1 MLILLNTILIAG
13 TVLLLIPFVV
23 FCLECLAALLP
34 WRPRTVLNDA
44 EEASV
49 AVLLPAHN
57 ESSVIARTLDVLM
70 PTLGKHDRAVVI
82 ADNCSDDTAEIARS
96 KGAIAVER
104 TNLEQRGK
112 GYALDFGVK
121 QLHENPPDVVMILD
135 ADCNVDPATVRTLG
149 QLAHQTGRP
158 VQSLNLGELD
168 DRPDSMFVASSLGNY
183 FINLVRPLGLKKV
196 GLSYRLLGTGMAL
209 PWSIIKDAP
218 LASGHIVEDTR
229 LGVDLAIDGHL
240 PIFCPDVRVLSRL
253 PQQKASFVSQR
264 TRWEHGHMQAAFSQV
279 PRLIQ
284 AAIWNR
290 SLSLFW
296 LAMDIA
302 VPPFSLMIFLWMLA
316 TVATGIAGFCGASL
330 LPFWALCITGV
341 CLVTLIGLN
350 WFVYC
355 RKIIPLSV
363 LVGIP
368 KYVFKK
374 LPIYFS
380 FLFKRQQE
388 WVRTDREAEQ
398 QKPLAQ

>member
-1 MLILLNTILIAG
+1 MLTILNIILIGG
-13 TVLLLIPFVV
+13 TLLLLIPFAV
-23 FCLECLAALLP
+23 FCLECTAALLP
-34 WRPRTVLNDA
+34 WRPKTRLDDA
-44 EEASV
+44 KPARV

-57 ESSVIARTLDVLM
+57 ESSVIARTLDVLL
-70 PTLGKHDRAVVI
+70 PTLGPDDRAVVI

-96 KGAIAVER
+96 KGAIACER

-112 GYALDFGVK
+112 GYALDLGVQHLK
-121 QLHENPPDVVMILD
+121 SDPPDVVMVLD
-135 ADCNVDPATVRTLG
+135 ADCNVDPATVRTIG
-149 QLAHQTGRP
+149 QLAHNTGRP

-183 FINLVRPLGLKKV
+183 FINYVRPLGLKKI

-209 PWSIIKDAP
+209 PWEIIKDAP
-218 LASGHIVEDTR
+218 LATGHIVEDTR
-229 LGVDLAIDGHL
+229 LGVDLAIAGHL

-253 PQQKASFVSQR
+253 PQQKSSFVSQR

-279 PRLIQ
+279 PRLIK
-284 AAIWNR
+284 AAFLQR

-316 TVATGIAGFCGASL
+316 TMTTAVAALLGASII
-330 LPFWALCITGV
+330 PFAALAITGL
-341 CLVTLIGLN
+341 CLIGLIGFN
-350 WFVYC
+350 WFIHC
-355 RKIIPLSV
+355 RHAIPLKA
-363 LVGIP
+363 LVGVP

-380 FLFKRQQE
+380 FLVKRQQE
-388 WVRTDREAEQ
+388 WVRTDRETDSKQ
-398 QKPLAQ
+398 TMAQ